1 MGMDSYG
8 GVMQGE
14 GQKPPTLGTS
24 RDNGLNRVPLD
35 GPPTYIHED
44 HVSLWSGSVTGVVD
58 WGAYQDHGLGRGQ
71 IMFADRNLKHGGGG
85 ERRRIYIIGEG
96 RGIDLM

>member
-44 HVSLWSGSVTGVVD
+44 HVSLWSGSVTGVV
-58 WGAYQDHGLGRGQ
+58 
-71 IMFADRNLKHGGGG
+71 
-85 ERRRIYIIGEG
+85 
-96 RGIDLM
+96 

>member
-1 MGMDSYG
+1 MVEYCYG

-44 HVSLWSGSVTGVVD
+44 HVSLLPGSVNWVVLTGVHTKITALVE
-58 WGAYQDHGLGRGQ
+58 ARLGSRTGT
-71 IMFADRNLKHGGGG
+71 
-85 ERRRIYIIGEG
+85 
-96 RGIDLM
+96 